1 MLLPASRGTLL
12 LRFCIVAS
20 NAAKSVFAC
29 GLLGS
34 LLVNCCHA
42 NQPNVLLIFG
52 EDHGV
57 QMGAY
62 GTAGIETPNL
72 DALAAQ
78 GVLFEKAYVTLPTCS
93 ASKASI
99 MTGLFNHTTGALH
112 NVQEFV
118 GSAEELQQANPSWL
132 NDPNSSYNKLRIDP
146 QFPTLVEKFSAAGY
160 YTGTQNKF
168 HLSNHES
175 FPYDHWSTG
184 NNAGKVDN
192 FINEAQAAD
201 KPWLLVHHVKH
212 THRPFPTNVTVDP
225 YAVELPAHLPDTPV
239 ARQDWA
245 EYMSSVEKADQQVGD
260 VIKKLERSGDADN
273 TIIVYVGDHGPAY
286 HRGKLTTYNFGL
298 HVPLLISGPGIQ
310 QGVTTAEK
318 VSTVDLMPT
327 LLDFANIAEPALQ
340 HGTSQRNLLEGDP
353 TFQGRDYLVG
363 MVKSDR
369 SITDGRYQ
377 LIWMPNANDTAM
389 PPDHTDIPIWGNP
402 VYGDIVAN
410 KNDPAYAEAYR
421 FLDLADKDLPEY
433 NRPEF
438 EFYDLETDRWEVND
452 FSTLSQYA
460 PHQNRL
466 KVALQLWGHEHADPD
481 VDLFRITP
489 TVASHAGPVDVVDR
503 FDGNRG
509 GPLDNDSQWR
519 TRLSGVGG
527 EDFQID
533 SANEEVDAPRG
544 YKAVATYEDAVR
556 GTNDDFLVTVDTE
569 FDRPGVGAGLVFGY
583 VDEDNFFEFQL
594 LDGRTAAEG
603 IDKDV
608 RLVHRSSGVDNLLL
622 FENALPNYQGGL
634 YGLSAA
640 YTAATST
647 LDLSITDNNSQHY
660 FTQSLQLASPL
671 AGNSLFGI
679 SSYLSNH
686 AKFDNFHVSIPD
698 FTIKR
703 GRMDQF
709 TARAGPLHADARWS
723 TRIPGVNGEDFVI
736 EPTAE
741 YVDAPRGYRALA
753 TYDKETLH
761 ANEDFSVAIKTLFDR
776 PGVGAGLVF
785 GFTDVD
791 NFFEFQLLDGRTSA
805 QGLDKDVRLV
815 QMSDGIE
822 SVLFFDSSLPN
833 YNGGWYQLSA
843 DYSVLDQLLDL
854 QILDDQGEI
863 YFTHSLLLDERIAG
877 ESLFGISSYLS
888 NHAKFD
894 EFKVDIFTREVSDG
908 KLLGDF
914 NADEVLDNQDLD
926 LLLAAFGPS
935 TPETAQFNLTMPD
948 EMIDEAD
955 LDFWMQEIF
964 PLVTAGGEVSA
975 LIAGDSVLPGDL
987 TRWSDEYGN
996 SNLVAWEEGDFD
1008 GNRIVDGA
1016 DFLLLQ
1022 THSASGLPFSQIIP
1036 EPSSLSLLLLMASG
1050 FARRSPRKV

>member
-1 MLLPASRGTLL
+1 MPHP
-12 LRFCIVAS
+12 LRLQYLRLRAVAS
-20 NAAKSVFAC
+20 NAAKP
-29 GLLGS
+29 LLAISLFGS
-34 LLVNCCHA
+34 LVASFCHA

-99 MTGLFNHTTGALH
+99 MTGLYNHTTGALH

-118 GSAEELQQANPSWL
+118 GSAEELQEANPSWL
-132 NDPNSSYNKLRIDP
+132 NDPNASYNKLRIDP
-146 QFPTLVEKFSAAGY
+146 QFPTIVEKFSDAGY

-192 FINEAQAAD
+192 FINEAQAEN

-212 THRPFPTNVTVDP
+212 THRPFPTNITVDP
-225 YAVELPAHLPDTPV
+225 YAVELPAYLPDTPV

-286 HRGKLTTYNFGL
+286 HRGKLSTYDFGL

-327 LLDFANIAEPALQ
+327 LLDYANITKPTLQ
-340 HGTSQRNLLEGDP
+340 HGTSQRNLLEGVP
-353 TFQGRDYLVG
+353 TAQGRDYLVG

-377 LIWMPNANDTAM
+377 LVWTPNADDTAM
-389 PPDHTDIPIWGNP
+389 PPDHTDIPIWRNP

-410 KNDPAYAEAYR
+410 KADPTYAEAYR
-421 FLDLADKDLPEY
+421 FLDLADKDLPDY
-433 NRPEF
+433 TRPEF
-438 EFYDLETDRWEVND
+438 EFYDLENDRWEVND
-452 FSTLSQYA
+452 LAPLSQYA

-489 TVASHAGPVDVVDR
+489 TPVAHAGPVDIVDR
-503 FDGNRG
+503 FDGNRVG
-509 GPLDNDSQWR
+509 SLDNDPQWR
-519 TRLSGVGG
+519 TRLAGVGG
-527 EDFQID
+527 EDFQIEN
-533 SANEEVDAPRG
+533 ALEEVDAPRG
-544 YKAVATYEDAVR
+544 YKAVATYEDAIR
-556 GTNDDFLVTVDTE
+556 GANDDFLISVDTK

-583 VDEDNFFEFQL
+583 LDEDNFFEFQI

-603 IDKDV
+603 LDKDV

-660 FTQSLQLASPL
+660 FSQALQLATPL

-686 AKFDNFHVSIPD
+686 AKFDNFHVNIPSVNVQ
-698 FTIKR
+698 R
-703 GRMDQF
+703 GRMDLF
-709 TARAGPLHADARWS
+709 GGGRSGPLHEDAHWS
-723 TRIPGVNGEDFVI
+723 TRLSSIAGEDFTI
-736 EPTAE
+736 EPANE

-753 TYDKETLH
+753 TYDMETLYS
-761 ANEDFSVAIKTLFDR
+761 NEDFSVTIKTQFAQ

-822 SVLFFDSSLPN
+822 SVLLFDSSLPN
-833 YNGGWYQLSA
+833 YDGGWYKLSA
-843 DYSVLDQLLDL
+843 DYSVVDQLLDL
-854 QILDDQGEI
+854 HILDDQGEI
-863 YFTHSLLLDERIAG
+863 YFTHSLMLNERIAG

-888 NHAKFD
+888 NYAKFD
-894 EFKVDIFTREVSDG
+894 EFEVDIFTREVSDG
-908 KLLGDF
+908 KLLGDY
-914 NADEVLDNQDLD
+914 NADEVLDSQDLV

-955 LDFWMQEIF
+955 RDFWMNEIF

-975 LIAGDSVLPGDL
+975 LIAGDSALPSDL
-987 TRWSDEYGN
+987 ESWRTQYGN
-996 SNLVAWEEGDFD
+996 SNLVAWEKGDFNGD
-1008 GNRIVDGA
+1008 LQVDGA
-1016 DFLLLQ
+1016 DFLMLQ
-1022 THSASGLPFSQIIP
+1022 THSSGGLSFSRIIP
-1036 EPSSLSLLLLMASG
+1036 EPSSLSLLLVMASG
-1050 FARRSPRKV
+1050 FVRRNPRKT